1 MMNLLNT
8 MLPAF
13 MLQSLDKIRDLMSK
27 GESLL
32 PDYQAY
38 LSGQGIFGNIIGT
51 FAVFFLYLINTIG
64 DLLGSYGLAIVLTA
78 VIVRLLLYFS
88 GLTVAQI
95 RGMKNMQALQPV
107 MKAIQHK
114 YPDKQQQG
122 FKTMDL
128 YSRYK
133 INPMAGCLPM
143 LVQMPILFGIYRA
156 LYDQSF
162 AGHDLFGIQLLF
174 PVNVTSVRSFGLGG
188 ADMADIIDTVVA
200 VDRLQ
205 GSMLHIPASIPLLGG
220 STWYAPALILVVFY
234 VASSFWM
241 QKMMRDVNKPDKNFE
256 HEFLSAMKMKDL
268 PKDASQDMA
277 EQMQRSMKFMNFII
291 IIFAFIFSAGALLY
305 FIVQNTIMVLEY
317 KILASR
323 SNIKFDVAELKAWIN
338 EPPQSQEQRLAETQA
353 KRDALMGKPTDAVMA
368 DDDLANIEENQADD
382 ADDGNGPEDPTSGTS
397 LKRPRK
403 KRRKR

>member
-1 MMNLLNT
+1 MMNFLNIFT
-8 MLPAF
+8 PAF
-13 MLQSLDKIRDLMSK
+13 MLQSLDKIRDLMSR
-27 GESLL
+27 GESLA

-38 LSGQGIFGNIIGT
+38 VSTGNFFNDMIGT
-51 FAVFFLYLINTIG
+51 FAVFFLFTINKLGEIF
-64 DLLGSYGLAIVLTA
+64 GSYGLAIVLTA
-78 VIVRLLLYFS
+78 IIVRLLLYVV
-88 GLTVAQI
+88 GLTTAQI
-95 RGMKNMQALQPV
+95 RGMKSMQSMQPV
-107 MKAIQHK
+107 MRAIQHR

-128 YSRYK
+128 YSKYK

-162 AGHDLFGIQLLF
+162 AGHDMFGIQLLF
-174 PVNVTSVRSFGLGG
+174 PVNVTSVRSFGMGG
-188 ADMADIIDTVVA
+188 ADMADIIDTVVS
-200 VDRLQ
+200 VDKLQ

-220 STWYAPALILVVFY
+220 STWYAPALILVVLY

-241 QKMMRDVNKPDKNFE
+241 QKVMRDMNQPDKKFE
-256 HEFLSAMKMKDL
+256 EEFMTAMKMKDV
-268 PKDASQDMA
+268 PRDPTQDAA

-317 KILASR
+317 KLLASR
-323 SNIKFDVAELKAWIN
+323 KYIDLDIAELKAWIN
-338 EPPQSQEQRLAETQA
+338 EPPQSQEQRMAEAQA
-353 KRDALMGKPTDAVMA
+353 KRDALLTKAGEPAEDGNTEK
-368 DDDLANIEENQADD
+368 NQADD
-382 ADDGNGPEDPTSGTS
+382 AGEDDDPDDDGSGPS

>member
-1 MMNLLNT
+1 MMNLLHT
-8 MLPAF
+8 FIPGF
-13 MLQSLDKIRDLMSK
+13 MLQSIDRIRDLMSK
-27 GESLL
+27 GQNLA

-38 LSGQGIFGNIIGT
+38 ISSGNIFNDLIGV
-51 FAVFFLYLINTIG
+51 FAVFFLFCINTLG
-64 DLLGSYGLAIVLTA
+64 ELTGSYGLAIVLTA
-78 VIVRLLLYFS
+78 VVVRLLLYVV
-88 GLTVAQI
+88 GLTSAQI
-95 RGMKNMQALQPV
+95 RGMKNMQLLQPV
-107 MKAIQHK
+107 QKAIQYR

-128 YSRYK
+128 YSKYK

-174 PVNVTSVRSFGLGG
+174 PVNVTGVRSFGMGG
-188 ADMADIIDTVVA
+188 ADMADIIDTVIS
-200 VDRLQ
+200 VDKLQ
-205 GSMLHIPASIPLLGG
+205 DSLLHIPTAVPLLGG
-220 STWYAPALILVVFY
+220 STWYAPALILVVLY

-241 QKMMRDVNKPDKNFE
+241 QKVMRDINKPDKKFE
-256 HEFLSAMKMKDL
+256 EEFLAAMKMKDV
-268 PKDASQDMA
+268 PKDPTQDAA

-291 IIFAFIFSAGALLY
+291 VIFAFIFSAGALLY

-317 KILASR
+317 KVLGSS
-323 SNIKFDVAELKAWIN
+323 SNVKFDVQELKAWIN
-338 EPPQSQEQRLAETQA
+338 EPPQSQEQRMAELQA
-353 KRDALMGKPTDAVMA
+353 KRDTGSGAKAAAG
-368 DDDLANIEENQADD
+368 NEEDRKTEISQADD
-382 ADDGNGPEDPTSGTS
+382 AEDGTDPDDDGSGPS

>member
-1 MMNLLNT
+1 
-8 MLPAF
+8 
-13 MLQSLDKIRDLMSK
+13 MLQSLDQVRDLMSR
-27 GESLL
+27 GQALVPE
-32 PDYQAY
+32 YEAY
-38 LSGQGIFGNIIGT
+38 LSGNGLFGDLIGM

-64 DLLGSYGLAIVLTA
+64 SLLGSYWMAIVLTA
-78 VIVRLLLYFS
+78 IIVRGLLYLS
-88 GLTVAQI
+88 GLTTAQI

-107 MKAIQHK
+107 MKAIQYK
-114 YPDKQQQG
+114 YPDKNQQG
-122 FKTMDL
+122 IKTMDL
-128 YSRYK
+128 YKKYK

-162 AGHDLFGIQLLF
+162 AGHDMFGIQLLF
-174 PVNVTSVRSFGLGG
+174 PVNVTGIHSFGMGG
-188 ADMADIIDTVVA
+188 ADMSDLIDTVVA

-205 GSMLHIPASIPLLGG
+205 SSLLDIPASIPLLGG
-220 STWYAPALILVVFY
+220 STWYLPALALVVLY

-241 QKMMRDVNKPDKNFE
+241 QKVMREVNQPDTHFE
-256 HEFLSAMKMKDL
+256 GEFKGVMKMKDV

-277 EQMQRSMKFMNFII
+277 EQMQRSMKFMNFIV

-317 KILASR
+317 KLLTRKGSTT
-323 SNIKFDVAELKAWIN
+323 FDVQELKAWIN
-338 EPPQSQEQRLAETQA
+338 EPPQTMEQKQAELQGKLGA
-353 KRDALMGKPTDAVMA
+353 KTGMKPVEAPGKSTGK
-368 DDDLANIEENQADD
+368 ANTNQADGAED
-382 ADDGNGPEDPTSGTS
+382 DDNPDDDGSGTS